1 MAPTNNNRSGYPREG
16 PTWRQEMAKKL
27 KTTNKPDALI
37 KDDGREKM
45 YQGSYKDDVYKDDP
59 EKQEAAGTEEATQ
72 QEPQGFMDSNNMS
85 AVPENVEVPTEKTGD
100 YRESKAE
107 HDYKKR
113 YDDLKTY
120 YDQKLN
126 EWKQE
131 KEKLSAETEIVKTQQ
146 QEVKYTP
153 PKTREEL
160 EQFKEKY
167 PDVYQVVET
176 ISHDMAEQKTAD
188 LQAKISD
195 LTEKE
200 QKLIVQS
207 AYKQLTSAHPDFNEI
222 KATPE
227 FLAWLEEQPASI
239 ADGIR
244 KNKTDSRW
252 AIRTVDLYKA
262 DVGISSNKVD
272 SKRKYSAAQAVSKTK
287 ASPATINTGGSGKIW
302 KMSEIQHMKPWKFE
316 KNEAEIDAAQ
326 KEGRIDFEA

>member
-1 MAPTNNNRSGYPREG
+1 
-16 PTWRQEMAKKL
+16 MAKKL
-27 KTTNKPDALI
+27 KTTNKPDAPV

-45 YQGSYKDDVYKDDP
+45 YQGAYKDDVYKDDP
-59 EKQEAAGTEEATQ
+59 EEQAEVGTQEATQ
-72 QEPQGFMDSNNMS
+72 QKSEGFMDSNNMS
-85 AVPENVEVPTEKTGD
+85 AVPVTEEVPTEKVGD
-100 YRESKAE
+100 YRESKTE

-113 YDDLKTY
+113 YDDLKKY
-120 YDQKLN
+120 YDQQLN

-131 KEKLSAETEIVKTQQ
+131 KETLRAQTKVAENK
-146 QEVKYTP
+146 QEAYTP
-153 PKTREEL
+153 PKTIEEL

-176 ISHDMAEQKTAD
+176 ISHKMADQQTSD
-188 LQAKISD
+188 LKAKISE

-244 KNKTDSRW
+244 KNNTDPRW

-272 SKRKYSAAQAVSKTK
+272 SKRKYDAAQAVSKTK
-287 ASPATINTGGSGKIW
+287 ANPATINTGGSGKTW
-302 KMSEIQHMKPWKFE
+302 KMSEIQHMKPWEFE

-326 KEGRIDFEA
+326 KEGRIDFQA

>member
-1 MAPTNNNRSGYPREG
+1 
-16 PTWRQEMAKKL
+16 MAKKL
-27 KTTNKPDALI
+27 KTTNKPDTPI
-37 KDDGREKM
+37 KDDGREKL
-45 YQGSYKDDVYKDDP
+45 YQGAYKEDVYKDDP
-59 EKQEAAGTEEATQ
+59 IEQEAVGTEKATQ
-72 QEPQGFMDSNNMS
+72 QGAEGFMDSNNMS
-85 AVPENVEVPTEKTGD
+85 AVPDSEEIPTEK
-100 YRESKAE
+100 RE

-131 KEKLSAETEIVKTQQ
+131 KETLAAQANVAEKEQA
-146 QEVKYTP
+146 YAP

-160 EQFKEKY
+160 EQFKDKY

-207 AYKQLTSAHPDFNEI
+207 AYKQLISAHPDFNEI

-244 KNKTDSRW
+244 KNNTDPKW

-262 DVGISSNKVD
+262 DVGVSSNNNRAV
-272 SKRKYSAAQAVSKTK
+272 SNRKLDAAQAVLKTK
-287 ASPATINTGGSGKIW
+287 TNPTSVNSGNQKVW
-302 KMSEIQHMKPWKFE
+302 KMSEIQNMKPWDFE
-316 KNEAEIDAAQ
+316 KYEADIDAAMRD
-326 KEGRIDFEA
+326 GRVDQSA

>member
-1 MAPTNNNRSGYPREG
+1 
-16 PTWRQEMAKKL
+16 MAKEL
-27 KTTNKPDALI
+27 KTTNKPDTPI

-59 EKQEAAGTEEATQ
+59 EEQEAAGTEEATQ
-72 QEPQGFMDSNNMS
+72 QKLEGFMDSNNMS
-85 AVPENVEVPTEKTGD
+85 AVPENVEVPTEKVGD
-100 YRESKAE
+100 YRESQAE

-113 YDDLKTY
+113 YDDLKTH

-126 EWKQE
+126 AWKQE
-131 KEKLSAETEIVKTQQ
+131 KQKLSAEAEIAKTKQ
-146 QEVKYTP
+146 QEAQYAP
-153 PKTREEL
+153 PKTVEEL
-160 EQFKEKY
+160 EQFKDKY

-176 ISHDMAEQKTAD
+176 ISHNMAEQKTAD
-188 LQAKISD
+188 LQAKISE

-200 QKLIVQS
+200 QKLFVQS
-207 AYKQLTSAHPDFNEI
+207 AYKQLISAHPDFNEI
-222 KATPE
+222 KATPD

-252 AIRTVDLYKA
+252 AIRAVDLYKA
-262 DVGISSNKVD
+262 DVGISSTKVD
-272 SKRKYSAAQAVSKTK
+272 SKRKSAAAQAVSKTK
-287 ASPATINTGGSGKIW
+287 ANPASINTGTSGKMW
-302 KMSEIQHMKPWKFE
+302 KMSEIQHMKPWEFE

>member
-1 MAPTNNNRSGYPREG
+1 MT
-16 PTWRQEMAKKL
+16 KKL
-27 KTTNKPDALI
+27 KTTNKPDAPV

-45 YQGSYKDDVYKDDP
+45 YQGAYKEDVYKDDP
-59 EKQEAAGTEEATQ
+59 IEQEAVGTEEATQ
-72 QEPQGFMDSNNMS
+72 QGAEGFMDSNNMS
-85 AVPENVEVPTEKTGD
+85 AVPDSEEIPTEK
-100 YRESKAE
+100 RE

-131 KEKLSAETEIVKTQQ
+131 KETLAAQANVAEKVQKE
-146 QEVKYTP
+146 QEYAP
-153 PKTREEL
+153 PKTKEEL
-160 EQFKEKY
+160 AQFREKY
-167 PDVYQVVET
+167 PDIYQVVES
-176 ISHDMAEQKTAD
+176 ISHEMADQKTAD
-188 LQAKISD
+188 LKAKINE

-207 AYKQLTSAHPDFNEI
+207 AYKQLTSVHPDFNEI

-244 KNKTDSRW
+244 KNNTDPKW

-262 DVGISSNKVD
+262 DVGISSNNNRTV
-272 SKRKYSAAQAVSKTK
+272 SNRKLDAAQAVLKTK
-287 ASPATINTGGSGKIW
+287 TNPTSINSGNKRVW
-302 KMSEIQHMKPWKFE
+302 KMSEIQLMKPWDFE
-316 KNEAEIDAAQ
+316 KYEAEIDTAQ
-326 KEGRIDFEA
+326 KEGRVDHTA

>member
-1 MAPTNNNRSGYPREG
+1 MATLEKAPHGEKNMT
-16 PTWRQEMAKKL
+16 KKL
-27 KTTNKPDALI
+27 KTTNKPDTPI
-37 KDDGREKM
+37 KDDAREKM
-45 YQGSYKDDVYKDDP
+45 YQGAYKDDVYKDDP
-59 EKQEAAGTEEATQ
+59 EEQEAAGTEEATQ

-85 AVPENVEVPTEKTGD
+85 AVPNSEEVPTEKVGD
-100 YRESKAE
+100 YREPKAE
-107 HDYKKR
+107 HDFKKR
-113 YDDLKTY
+113 YDDLKKY

-131 KEKLSAETEIVKTQQ
+131 KETLEAQTKVAESKREA
-146 QEVKYTP
+146 YTP
-153 PKTREEL
+153 PKTIEEL
-160 EQFKEKY
+160 EQFREKY

-176 ISHDMAEQKTAD
+176 ISHKMADQQTAD
-188 LQAKISD
+188 LKAKISE

-244 KNKTDSRW
+244 KNNTDPRW

-262 DVGISSNKVD
+262 DVGISSTKRA
-272 SKRKYSAAQAVSKTK
+272 SKRKSDAAQAVSKTTSNP
-287 ASPATINTGGSGKIW
+287 ASINVGGDGRIW
-302 KMSEIQHMKPWKFE
+302 KMSEIQHMKPWEFE

>member
-1 MAPTNNNRSGYPREG
+1 
-16 PTWRQEMAKKL
+16 MAKKL
-27 KTTNKPDALI
+27 KTTNKPDAPV

-45 YQGSYKDDVYKDDP
+45 YQGAYKDDVYKDDP
-59 EKQEAAGTEEATQ
+59 EEQAEVGTQEATQ
-72 QEPQGFMDSNNMS
+72 QKSEGFMDSNNMS
-85 AVPENVEVPTEKTGD
+85 AVPVTEEVPTEKVGD
-100 YRESKAE
+100 YRESKTE

-113 YDDLKTY
+113 YDDLKKY
-120 YDQKLN
+120 YDQQLN

-131 KEKLSAETEIVKTQQ
+131 KETLRAQTKVAENK
-146 QEVKYTP
+146 QEAYTP
-153 PKTREEL
+153 PKTIEEL

-176 ISHDMAEQKTAD
+176 ISHKMADQQTSD
-188 LQAKISD
+188 LKAKISE

-244 KNKTDSRW
+244 KNNTDPRW

-262 DVGISSNKVD
+262 DVGISSTKST
-272 SKRKYSAAQAVSKTK
+272 SKRKYDAAQAISKTT
-287 ASPATINTGGSGKIW
+287 SNPVTTNVGGNGKVW
-302 KMSEIQHMKPWKFE
+302 KMSEIQHMKPWEFE

-326 KEGRIDFEA
+326 KEGRIDFQA

>member
-1 MAPTNNNRSGYPREG
+1 MT
-16 PTWRQEMAKKL
+16 KKL
-27 KTTNKPDALI
+27 KTTNKPDAPV

-45 YQGSYKDDVYKDDP
+45 YQGAYKEDVYKDDP
-59 EKQEAAGTEEATQ
+59 IEQEAVGTEKATQ
-72 QEPQGFMDSNNMS
+72 QGAEGFMDSNNMS
-85 AVPENVEVPTEKTGD
+85 AVPDSEEIPTEK
-100 YRESKAE
+100 RE

-131 KEKLSAETEIVKTQQ
+131 KETLAAQANVAEKEQA
-146 QEVKYTP
+146 YAP

-160 EQFKEKY
+160 EQFKDKY

-176 ISHDMAEQKTAD
+176 ISHDMAEQKTFD
-188 LQAKISD
+188 LKAKINE
-195 LTEKE
+195 LTKKE

-207 AYKQLTSAHPDFNEI
+207 AYEQLTSAHPDFNEI

-244 KNKTDSRW
+244 KNNTDPKW

-262 DVGISSNKVD
+262 DVGISSNNNRTV
-272 SKRKYSAAQAVSKTK
+272 SNRKLDAAQAVLKTK
-287 ASPATINTGGSGKIW
+287 TNPTSINSGNKRVW
-302 KMSEIQHMKPWKFE
+302 KMSEIQLMKPWDFE
-316 KNEAEIDAAQ
+316 KYEAEIDTAQ
-326 KEGRIDFEA
+326 KEGRVDHTA

>member
-1 MAPTNNNRSGYPREG
+1 
-16 PTWRQEMAKKL
+16 MAKKL
-27 KTTNKPDALI
+27 KTTNKPDSAI
-37 KDDGREKM
+37 KDDGRESM
-45 YQGSYKDDVYKDDP
+45 FRGAYRDDVYEDDIEAP
-59 EKQEAAGTEEATQ
+59 EEVGTVEATQ
-72 QEPQGFMDSNNMS
+72 QNSEGFMDANNAS
-85 AVPENVEVPTEKTGD
+85 AVPNSEEIPTEK
-100 YRESKAE
+100 RE

-131 KEKLSAETEIVKTQQ
+131 KETLAAQANVAEKVQKE
-146 QEVKYTP
+146 QEYAP
-153 PKTREEL
+153 PKTKEEL
-160 EQFKEKY
+160 AQFKEKY

-176 ISHDMAEQKTAD
+176 ISHEMADQKTAD
-188 LQAKISD
+188 LKAKINE

-227 FLAWLEEQPASI
+227 FLAWLEEQPATI

-244 KNKTDSRW
+244 KNNTDPKW

-262 DVGISSNKVD
+262 DVGISSNNTRTV
-272 SKRKYSAAQAVSKTK
+272 SNRKLDAAQAVLKTK
-287 ASPATINTGGSGKIW
+287 TNPTSINSGNKRVW
-302 KMSEIQHMKPWKFE
+302 KMSEIQNMKPWDFE
-316 KNEAEIDAAQ
+316 KYEADIDAAMRD
-326 KEGRIDFEA
+326 GRVDQSA

>member
-1 MAPTNNNRSGYPREG
+1 
-16 PTWRQEMAKKL
+16 MAKKL
-27 KTTNKPDALI
+27 KTTNKPDTPI
-37 KDDGREKM
+37 KDDGREKL
-45 YQGSYKDDVYKDDP
+45 YQGAYKEDVYKDDP
-59 EKQEAAGTEEATQ
+59 IEQEAVGTEKATQ
-72 QEPQGFMDSNNMS
+72 QGAEGFMDSNNMS
-85 AVPENVEVPTEKTGD
+85 AVPKNEEVPTEKADD

-131 KEKLSAETEIVKTQQ
+131 KETLAAQANVAEKEQA
-146 QEVKYTP
+146 YAP

-160 EQFKEKY
+160 EQFKDKY

-176 ISHDMAEQKTAD
+176 ISHDMAEQKTVD
-188 LQAKISD
+188 LKAKINE
-195 LTEKE
+195 LTKKE

-207 AYKQLTSAHPDFNEI
+207 AYEQLTSAHPDFNEI

-227 FLAWLEEQPASI
+227 FLAWLEEQPANV

-244 KNKTDSRW
+244 KNNTDSKW

-262 DVGISSNKVD
+262 DVGISPNKVS
-272 SKRKYSAAQAVSKTK
+272 SKRKSSAAQAITKTN
-287 ASPATINTGGSGKIW
+287 PVNINTGGNQRMW
-302 KMSEIQHMKPWKFE
+302 KMSEIQLMKPWDFE
-316 KNEAEIDAAQ
+316 KYEAEIDTAQ
-326 KEGRIDFEA
+326 REGRVDHTA